1 MSIYYFCISDPIQ
14 AGTWDGFGADI
25 SSGKSGIYDYPAN
38 FNQEK
43 KTEDITHFHPLT
55 ITILYSVIQ

>member
-1 MSIYYFCISDPIQ
+1 MGLEPISL
-14 AGTWDGFGADI
+14 G
-25 SSGKSGIYDYPAN
+25 GKSGIYDYPAN

-55 ITILYSVIQ
+55 TPILYNTFGLRSRPINLNVVC